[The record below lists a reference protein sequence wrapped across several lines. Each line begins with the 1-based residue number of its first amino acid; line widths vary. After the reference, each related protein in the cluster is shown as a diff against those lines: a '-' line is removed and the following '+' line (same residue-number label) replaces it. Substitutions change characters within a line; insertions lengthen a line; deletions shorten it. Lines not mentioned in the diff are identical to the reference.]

1 MVESDTADSSA
12 EFRRLRPDHELWVAM
27 RTAHAQLVDATGVL
41 DELIARAPAGGG
53 SSDENR
59 VMAMA
64 AGQQRAAFQEY
75 IEARLAFAE
84 FLLSKDSA
92 NGPPPPAPWIVR
104 TASRYAVAALTIA
117 LLCPALFGVAY
128 LLQARRQFRD
138 LEAARDTMNAIVS
151 QGRSQAPAPKV
162 EAVKPPSPEVR
173 PAQRAAPAATMKR
186 KKTNASNSY
195 EFTLGPSS
203 RWARVGPVQV
213 LVPKVDLERNRFDLY
228 VRHGDLQYEKR
239 QVRLREAVW
248 IDFGGTSS
256 PVRVFADRIGKYEV
270 HGSLISTPR
279 PHGVALTRQQPGD

>member
-1 MVESDTADSSA
+1 M
-12 EFRRLRPDHELWVAM
+12 
-27 RTAHAQLVDATGVL
+27 DATDVL
-41 DELIARAPAGGG
+41 DQLIARAPEGDS
-53 SSDENR
+53 SSDESR

-64 AGQQRAAFQEY
+64 AGQQRVAFQEY

-92 NGPPPPAPWIVR
+92 SGPPPPAPWIVR

-151 QGRSQAPAPKV
+151 QVRSQPPAPKV
-162 EAVKPPSPEVR
+162 EAEKPPAPAPR
-173 PAQRAAPAATMKR
+173 PPQPTAPAAAQR
-186 KKTNASNSY
+186 RKTNGASSY
-195 EFTLGPSS
+195 EFTLGPAS

-213 LVPKVDLERNRFDLY
+213 LVPKVDRERNRFDLY
-228 VRHGDLQYEKR
+228 VRHGDLQYEKK

>member
-1 MVESDTADSSA
+1 
-12 EFRRLRPDHELWVAM
+12 M

-41 DELIARAPAGGG
+41 DELIARAPEGGN

-92 NGPPPPAPWIVR
+92 GGPPPPAPWIVR
-104 TASRYAVAALTIA
+104 TASRYSVAALTIA

-151 QGRSQAPAPKV
+151 QVRSQTPAPKV
-162 EAVKPPSPEVR
+162 EAEKPPAPAPR
-173 PAQRAAPAATMKR
+173 PPQRTAPAPAATQR
-186 KKTNASNSY
+186 RKTNAPSSY
-195 EFTLGPSS
+195 EFTLGPAS

-213 LVPKVDLERNRFDLY
+213 LVPKVDRERNRFDLY

-248 IDFGGTSS
+248 IDFGGASS

-270 HGSLISTPR
+270 HGSLISAPR